1 MKRKSLIQSGIGFG
15 GAVAL
20 VLLMNF
26 SSSAQVT
33 SPSRGSGNTQVAPA
47 RIPAIPTA
55 PGRTTPTAPNSRSTT
70 SVSSLDQEFL
80 KMAANSDQ
88 FEIRTS
94 QLALEKTSNPEVRQY
109 AQKMIQ
115 EHTESTQQLT
125 QLAAKKG
132 TTLPTTPNAFQQAVI
147 EQLIPLTGAQFDR
160 AYLAAQTNGHM
171 LTVAV
176 YQTEVGQ
183 GKDSD
188 IQSFAN
194 KLLPT
199 VAGHYQMASQMDGQQ
214 NVLNPVSQN
223 PIHNR

>member
-26 SSSAQVT
+26 PGSAQVT
-33 SPSRGSGNTQVAPA
+33 SPSRGSGSTQVAPA
-47 RIPAIPTA
+47 GSSQVAPA
-55 PGRTTPTAPNSRSTT
+55 RTPTAPIAPTSRSTT
-70 SVSSLDQEFL
+70 SASSLDQEFL

-94 QLALEKTSNPEVRQY
+94 QLALEKTSNPEVKQY
-109 AQKMIQ
+109 AQRMIQ

-125 QLAAKKG
+125 QLASKKG
-132 TTLPTTPNAFQQAVI
+132 ITLPTSPNSFQQAVI
-147 EQLIPLTGAQFDR
+147 EQLTSLTGAQFDR

-183 GKDSD
+183 GKDPD
-188 IQSFAN
+188 IQSFAS

-199 VAGHYQMASQMDGQQ
+199 VAGHYQMANQMDGQRD
-214 NVLNPVSQN
+214 VLNSVSQT
-223 PIHNR
+223 PMHNR